1 MYFRTQYSSIVEW
14 HRVGWK
20 REKKGAS
27 LYRLPTT
34 DCSPAEIPWPLFFT
48 VGVVVP
54 PKIAKG
60 IRTNYV
66 DRRLLESSICVG
78 INNIIID

>member
-1 MYFRTQYSSIVEW
+1 MASCWMEEGREGSITIS
-14 HRVGWK
+14 
-20 REKKGAS
+20 A
-27 LYRLPTT
+27 PTT

-78 INNIIID
+78 INYK